1 MVLHNKYFKPSHKTG
16 VMKCL
21 LLICDGMADR
31 PVKTLRGRTP
41 LEAADTRNLD
51 LLAKSGILG
60 IVDTIAPG
68 IRPGSDTAHLAILG
82 YDPVV
87 SYTGRGPFEAA
98 GVGLDV
104 TAGEIAFRC
113 NFATVDENGLVVDR
127 RAGRISEGTQELA
140 EAVNGIKIPGA
151 HFRFRASTGHR
162 GALVMSGKGLSHNIS
177 ESDPHEEGVKPH
189 VVEPLDGSE
198 EARRTADML
207 NRFILGC
214 GKVLAGHPVNVRR
227 IQEGLRLANTLLLRG
242 VGVAPSLAPFSEKYG
257 FRAGCIATVALVRGV
272 GRFCGL
278 EVIGADAEMS
288 IPGLVSMAID
298 ATSKYDFVLLNI
310 KAADDASHDGDAEKK
325 TAVIEEID
333 RALAGL
339 LDFTVENYLAILSDH
354 TTSISRR
361 DHTGDPVPILI
372 AGPEV
377 RTDDTAVFSERAAAK
392 GGLGRIRGQDIMN
405 ILVDLMNR
413 SEKFGA

>member
-1 MVLHNKYFKPSHKTG
+1 
-16 VMKCL
+16 MKCL

-31 PVKTLRGRTP
+31 PVKTLKARTP
-41 LEAADTRNLD
+41 LEAASTKNLD
-51 LLAKSGILG
+51 ALAKAGICG

-82 YDPVV
+82 YDPVT

-98 GVGLDV
+98 GVGLEV

-113 NFATVDENGLVVDR
+113 NFATVDEKGLVVDR
-127 RAGRISEGTQELA
+127 RAGRISEGTEELA
-140 EAVNGIKIPGA
+140 EAVNGIELPGIDI
-151 HFRFRASTGHR
+151 RFKASTGHR
-162 GALVMSGKGLSHNIS
+162 SALVLSGEGLSHNVS

-189 VVEPLDGSE
+189 TVKPLDDSL
-198 EARRTADML
+198 EARRTADVL
-207 NRFILGC
+207 NRFILEC
-214 GKVLAGHPVNVRR
+214 RRVLAGHPVNVKR
-227 IQEGLRLANTLLLRG
+227 IQEGMRPANTLLLRG
-242 VGVAPSLAPFSEKYG
+242 VGVAPSLASFSEKYG
-257 FRAGCIATVALVRGV
+257 LSAGCIATMALVRGV
-272 GRFCGL
+272 SRFCGL
-278 EVIGADAEMS
+278 DVLGADAEAS
-288 IPGLVSMAID
+288 ISGLVKMALD
-298 ATSKYDFVLLNI
+298 ATSEYDFVLLNI
-310 KAADDASHDGDAEKK
+310 KAADDATHDGDAEKK

-333 RALAGL
+333 RAAAGL
-339 LDFTVENYLAILSDH
+339 LDFTTENYLAVLSDH
-354 TTSISRR
+354 TSSISRR

-392 GGLGRIRGQDIMN
+392 GGLSRIRGQDIMN